1 MEGIEMQLINERG
14 IVQIPVEALES
25 FVRSVKVIGVEEYI
39 AKNGTITS
47 PSEFARKYGIDKATI
62 MRYVVNYPEVLHS
75 RPSPKKYYL
84 YEEKLVKKMQEN
96 GKGKVRAIPSK
107 VVQK

>member
-1 MEGIEMQLINERG
+1 MQLINERG

-75 RPSPKKYYL
+75 RPSPKKY
-84 YEEKLVKKMQEN
+84 
-96 GKGKVRAIPSK
+96 
-107 VVQK
+107 